1 MIIIFATKETH
12 NKDAIKGQPKIILL
26 VEKGAEQYI
35 CESVCNLSTT
45 VFSSFLQSKEP
56 RFRSKKFVLNEMLQ

>member
-12 NKDAIKGQPKIILL
+12 NRDAIKGQPKIILL

-45 VFSSFLQSKEP
+45 VFSSFLLSTELLFSNK
-56 RFRSKKFVLNEMLQ
+56 RFVLNEMLQ